1 MHFEDDVVVNPP
13 APAIEHRSNGRIPVS
28 GPSGLSDY
36 AVSPLGAS
44 TAALMRDEV
53 RVAVLG
59 RTSTE
64 DQQDPRQSMIR
75 QVGNCRT
82 ALPESWVIV
91 AHFYDVES
99 GRMELEQRGRGEN
112 YERF

>member
-1 MHFEDDVVVNPP
+1 MSIEDDLVVNPP
-13 APAIEHRSNGRIPVS
+13 APAVERRGMNRVPVS

-53 RVAVLG
+53 RVAFLG

-64 DQQDPRQSMIR
+64 DQQDPRQSLLR
-75 QVGNCRT
+75 QIGNCKT

-99 GRMELEQRGRGEN
+99 GTGWN
-112 YERF
+112 STSVA